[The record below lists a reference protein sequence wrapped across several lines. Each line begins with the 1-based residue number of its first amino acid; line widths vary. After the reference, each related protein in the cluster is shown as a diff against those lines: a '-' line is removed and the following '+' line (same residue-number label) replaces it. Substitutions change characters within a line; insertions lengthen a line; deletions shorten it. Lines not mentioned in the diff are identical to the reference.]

1 MRGVFFYPRYLF
13 LSRARLGITIVFF
26 INGAVFSNWVP
37 RIPTIQRHLGLSTGA
52 LGLALWGVAIGAL
65 LSQVLSGWLVTY
77 CGSKTMTC
85 IASVLYCSALPL
97 LALAVNLPTLMLAL
111 FIFGVTN
118 GMLDVAMNTQ
128 GVVIER
134 TYPRPIFSSFHAAF
148 SFGGLLGSISGGI
161 LASLGVAPL
170 LHFCLISVVTASAAI
185 GAARALPSLSE
196 RVARKR
202 REASMLRPQIYL
214 IPLGVMAFCAL
225 LGEGT
230 VADWSAVY
238 LQGTLHTSV
247 GLAAG
252 GFAAFSLMMTLG
264 RLVGDHLTA
273 MWGPVVLAQR
283 SGLLAAGG
291 LGIALLIPHPAV
303 AIVGYALFGVGLSC
317 IFPIVLRAASHLEHI
332 QAATAI
338 AAVSTIGYTGFLAG
352 PPMVGLLAEGLTLRG
367 ALGVVVLLTFLI
379 ACVAGSMQQQN
390 SKSPKKIRKRTEAT
404 FQRPTGVK

>member
-97 LALAVNLPTLMLAL
+97 LALAVNLPTLM
-111 FIFGVTN
+111 VTN

-134 TYPRPIFSSFHAAF
+134 TFPRPIFSSFHAAF

-252 GFAAFSLMMTLG
+252 GFAAFSLTMACS
-264 RLVGDHLTA
+264 RLMGDHLTH
-273 MWGPVVLAQR
+273 MWGPVALVRWSGFLAT
-283 SGLLAAGG
+283 AG
-291 LGIALLIPHPAV
+291 LGLALIIPHLFT
-303 AIVGYALFGVGLSC
+303 AIIGYALFGVGLSC
-317 IFPIVLRAASHLEHI
+317 IVPIVLSAAGHLTRTQEGP
-332 QAATAI
+332 AI
-338 AAVSTIGYTGFLAG
+338 AVVSTIGYTGFLTG
-352 PPMVGLLAEGLTLRG
+352 PPMIGLLAEHLTLQG
-367 ALGVVVLLTFLI
+367 ALGVVVVFTFIIVLL
-379 ACVAGSMQQQN
+379 ARSVQ
-390 SKSPKKIRKRTEAT
+390 KRGAT
-404 FQRPTGVK
+404 AP